1 MTYEKIQEMKRN
13 HLTKSQASRRL
24 GIDRKTVAKYW
35 DMPPED
41 FAEAQTKSKK
51 RKKKA
56 DEYRSYV
63 VSCLQKYPDMTAAQL
78 YDWILEKTGKARLPF
93 GQRSFR
99 SYVNDIRKEYEI
111 EKPENTRQ
119 YEAVEDL
126 PMGAQAQ
133 VDMGE
138 ISLETPS
145 GRHKKVYGFG
155 MVMSHSRHKF
165 ILWQERPF
173 TTATFVQAHINAF
186 EFFGGRPIELVYDQD
201 KVLAVSENNGDIIYT
216 EGFQSYQEALGFDIF
231 LCHGSDPESKGRIEA
246 VIKYAKNN
254 FARHRILTDIDSFN
268 EDCIAWLARTGNAK
282 EHETTKKIPAE
293 VFEVEKK
300 HLIPVPGY
308 SFAKPDE
315 QSIPH
320 QVRKD
325 NTVLYKGNRYR
336 VPVGTY
342 RKGKQV
348 HLIIDEDMVSIIDVE
363 TGVLYAK
370 HPLCTGKGELIG
382 ESSRRGRDKSKTILQ
397 LESDVKE
404 LFCGDTMI
412 DPYLVRIHR
421 EKTRYYRDQLG
432 VIRQLFDE
440 WDADLIRKAL
450 AYCVEHEIY
459 SAGELKSA
467 VAYVSTLEDEK
478 ENKPKAINP
487 RLPIQYRGDDPILP
501 DLSIYEEAMERRV
514 VNG

>member
-13 HLTKSQASRRL
+13 HLTKSQASRHL

-35 DMPPED
+35 DMPPGD
-41 FAEAQTKSKK
+41 FAEAQTKSK
-51 RKKKA
+51 RRRKKA

-63 VSCLQKYPDMTAAQL
+63 VSCLQKYPDITAAQL

-99 SYVNDIRKEYEI
+99 SYVNDIREEYRI

-145 GRHKKVYGFG
+145 GRRKRVYGFG

-173 TTATFVQAHINAF
+173 TTATFVQAHIKAF

-254 FARHRILTDIDSFN
+254 YAKHRILTDIDSFN
-268 EDCIAWLARTGNAK
+268 EDCIAWLDRTGNAK
-282 EHETTKKIPAE
+282 EHETTKKIPVE
-293 VFEVEKK
+293 VFEIEKE
-300 HLIPVPGY
+300 HLIPVPRY
-308 SFAKPDE
+308 NFAKPDE
-315 QSIPH
+315 KSIPH

-325 NTVLYKGNRYR
+325 NTVLYRGNRYR
-336 VPVGTY
+336 VPIGTY

-348 HLIIDEDMVSIIDVE
+348 YLVIDEDTISIVDVE

-397 LESDVKE
+397 LESDVKD
-404 LFCGDTMI
+404 LFCGDKMI
-412 DPYLVRIHR
+412 DPYLARIHR

-440 WDADLIRKAL
+440 WDVDLIRKAL

-459 SAGELKSA
+459 SAGELKST
-467 VAYVSTLEDEK
+467 VAYVSTLEAEK
-478 ENKPKAINP
+478 KNKTTAGKP
-487 RLPIQYRGDDPILP
+487 RLPKQYQGGEPILP
-501 DLSIYEEAMERRV
+501 DLSI
-514 VNG
+514 